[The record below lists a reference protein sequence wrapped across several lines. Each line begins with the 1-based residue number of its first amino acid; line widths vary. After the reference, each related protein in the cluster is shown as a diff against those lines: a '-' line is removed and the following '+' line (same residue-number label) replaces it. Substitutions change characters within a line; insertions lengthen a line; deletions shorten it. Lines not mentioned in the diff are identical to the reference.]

1 MQFGR
6 DGIAWELGIERI
18 DLTFGDGEIEALKQV
33 GRRFRPGVVWQQQ
46 PVPLADYRNSR
57 PARLLAK
64 EKLKAHSEYQRD
76 PQQCRK
82 CREQQSTLDFRQ
94 RRRRHAGMSAKLN

>member
-6 DGIAWELGIERI
+6 NGIARELGIERI

-33 GRRFRPGVVWQQQ
+33 GRRFRPGAVGQQQ
-46 PVPLADYRNSR
+46 PVALANYRNSR
-57 PARLLAK
+57 PSGVLAE
-64 EKLKAHSEYQRD
+64 EKLKADSEYQRD

-94 RRRRHAGMSAKLN
+94 HRRRYAGMSAKLN